1 MDFKI
6 EFYTT
11 NSGRIPVS
19 DFLESLDKRMQ
30 ARALRMI
37 TLLAHNGNELRPPDS
52 KYLIDG
58 IFELRIKSGHDISRI
73 LYFFYFDRK
82 IILTNGFIKK
92 TPKTPKKEIELA
104 IRYKKDYIEQK
115 GGDIHGRF

>member
-1 MDFKI
+1 MKGMNLFEGESMDFKI

-37 TLLAHNGNELRPPDS
+37 TLLAHNGTNCVH
-52 KYLIDG
+52 
-58 IFELRIKSGHDISRI
+58 RIQNI
-73 LYFFYFDRK
+73 
-82 IILTNGFIKK
+82 
-92 TPKTPKKEIELA
+92 
-104 IRYKKDYIEQK
+104 
-115 GGDIHGRF
+115 